1 MDGQDSHSFNADSAV
16 KPKMPEARCNPG
28 AASLGSKR
36 SSRLS
41 RSKRFERFELFERI
55 ELHLLTKTHRLR
67 CGRVVPRV
75 SVDPNC
81 GIRVQQSSRSSAYG
95 FPEYLFVHSTPSL
108 AGGALARSLTMP
120 APIEKSKTFCQPSWF
135 ILPQVGMAGAIIE

>member
-1 MDGQDSHSFNADSAV
+1 MYSPGEVARRHHGLPHPKSNAIDSFFTAHSFPLCINPDSAV
-16 KPKMPEARCNPG
+16 KPKKPAARCNPG
-28 AASLGSKR
+28 ADSLGSKR

-75 SVDPNC
+75 SVDPN
-81 GIRVQQSSRSSAYG
+81 
-95 FPEYLFVHSTPSL
+95 
-108 AGGALARSLTMP
+108 
-120 APIEKSKTFCQPSWF
+120 
-135 ILPQVGMAGAIIE
+135 

>member
-1 MDGQDSHSFNADSAV
+1 MKYLDVNLLRLREPPKTNLNPHSAV

-55 ELHLLTKTHRLR
+55 ELLGATPID

-81 GIRVQQSSRSSAYG
+81 GIRV
-95 FPEYLFVHSTPSL
+95 
-108 AGGALARSLTMP
+108 
-120 APIEKSKTFCQPSWF
+120 K
-135 ILPQVGMAGAIIE
+135 